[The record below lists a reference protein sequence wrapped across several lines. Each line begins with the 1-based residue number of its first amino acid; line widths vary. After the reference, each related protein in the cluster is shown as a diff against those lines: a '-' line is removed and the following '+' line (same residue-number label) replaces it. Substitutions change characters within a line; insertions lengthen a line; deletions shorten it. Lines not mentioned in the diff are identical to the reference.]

1 VIQVKIYCTRGH
13 CIFMFQTKRT
23 YGSPPVA
30 MWSETWVCGPL
41 LAGIAF
47 FNTVEGMDVTC

>member
-1 VIQVKIYCTRGH
+1 MIQVKIYCTRGH